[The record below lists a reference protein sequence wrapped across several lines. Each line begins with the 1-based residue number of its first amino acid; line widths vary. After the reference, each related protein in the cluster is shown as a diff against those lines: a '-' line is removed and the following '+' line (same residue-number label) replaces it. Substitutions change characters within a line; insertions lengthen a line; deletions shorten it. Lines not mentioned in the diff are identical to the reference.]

1 MNNTNPLAQSLS
13 EMQQRIEELHQLI
26 PPFYKDGNDAVT
38 DDMVNRI
45 YAIEGEWLVN
55 PEDREEFGTISYD

>member
-1 MNNTNPLAQSLS
+1 MNNTNPLAQSLM
-13 EMQQRIEELHQLI
+13 EMQLRIEELHQLI

-55 PEDREEFGTISYD
+55 SEDREEFGTISYD

>member
-1 MNNTNPLAQSLS
+1 MNINPLALSLS
-13 EMQQRIEELHQLI
+13 EMQQRIEELHELI
-26 PPFYKDGNDAVT
+26 PPFYKEGKDELT

-55 PEDREEFGTISYD
+55 PADREEFGTISYD

>member
-1 MNNTNPLAQSLS
+1 MNKDTLSQSLK
-13 EMQQRIEELHQLI
+13 EMQHRIEELHQLI
-26 PPFYKDGNDAVT
+26 PPFYKEGNDAVT

-45 YAIEGEWLVN
+45 YAIEGEWLVR